1 MIIILIAHTGNF
13 DSIFIIE
20 LYAIKLRIYRLSKNF
35 GLWGINIWYYRLWY
49 AVVRSGHFVVL
60 LMKGLVALFSNQVP
74 F

>member
-1 MIIILIAHTGNF
+1 MRIILIAHTGNF
-13 DSIFIIE
+13 DSILIIE

-35 GLWGINIWYYRLWY
+35 GLWGINIWYYRLCN

-60 LMKGLVALFSNQVP
+60 LMKGLVALFSNQVL